1 MSVIGTRNRRLEGR
15 EKVAGSIRFTADLDL
30 PGLLHVQLVGSHLPS
45 ARIRGIDTA
54 AARSVPGVVDVVTG
68 ADIPE
73 LSAPSPEKPLAVGR
87 VFFTGQPV
95 VAVIADTET
104 AAWDAAALVD
114 VDYESLPAIVDAE
127 EAMKEGAAR
136 VLDAEE

>member
-1 MSVIGTRNRRLEGR
+1 MARSA
-15 EKVAGSIRFTADLDL
+15 KVFDWY
-30 PGLLHVQLVGSHLPS
+30 
-45 ARIRGIDTA
+45 TA

-68 ADIPE
+68 ADLPD
-73 LSAPSPEKPLAVGR
+73 LTAPSPEKPLAVGR

-95 VAVIADTET
+95 AAVIAETET
-104 AAWDAAALVD
+104 AAWDAASLVD

-136 VLDAEE
+136 VLDAEETADEGDASPGEQIGPRGSPACVYVL